1 VIGKYLEGDNVC
13 PRLTPRFALVETQ
26 VIEFNRIALQK
37 EHMRTDDMFNRVAS
51 RDNIAVVASLE
62 FIASG
67 ARLLAVNGHIFW
79 DHHYRDVKVVQ
90 IGMLMEELE
99 QIAERF
105 SKLPPRPPRE
115 ADLKSGRP
123 PPRYDP
129 ALKGTDIP
137 LVFCIDT
144 NSRADSAVY
153 DLITKG
159 EIAADHDDFMDHAY
173 GEYTRRGLKHRLNL
187 DSACASFGEMKMTNF
202 TPTFV
207 AAIDYIFYTPSAL
220 KVTSVLGDV
229 DKAYL
234 DKTVG
239 FPNAHFPSE

>member
-1 VIGKYLEGDNVC
+1 MNGADL
-13 PRLTPRFALVETQ
+13 RFSLVETQ
-26 VIEFNRIALQK
+26 VIEFNRIALSK

-67 ARLLAVNGHIFW
+67 ARLLVVNGHIYW

-90 IGMLMEELE
+90 IGMLMEEVE

-105 SKLPPRPPRE
+105 SRLPARPPNE
-115 ADLKSGRP
+115 ADLKLGRP
-123 PPRYDP
+123 PPKYDP

-137 LVFCIDT
+137 LVMCVDT
-144 NSRADSAVY
+144 NSHADSAVY
-153 DLITKG
+153 ELLTTG
-159 EIAADHDDFMDHAY
+159 EIAHDHEDFMDHIY
-173 GEYTRRGLKHRLNL
+173 GEYTRRGLKHRLDL
-187 DSACASFGEMKMTNF
+187 KSAASSFGEMKMTNF

-207 AAIDYIFYTPSAL
+207 AAIDYIFYTPAAL